1 MDLLLTT
8 NFNFRDYAGNIHFM
22 RQLQREYRFDVQVFK
37 EDENGDRT
45 LLRVE
50 NPYT

>member
-1 MDLLLTT
+1 MDT
-8 NFNFRDYAGNIHFM
+8 FSPAVNFREYAGNVHFM
-22 RQLQREYRFDVQVFK
+22 KQLQREYQFPIEVYK
-37 EDENGDRT
+37 ENEHGSRT

>member
-1 MDLLLTT
+1 MDLMTQAI
-8 NFNFRDYAGNIHFM
+8 DYREYRGNMHFM
-22 RQLQREYRFDVQVFK
+22 RQLQREYQFPIQVFQ
-37 EDENGDRT
+37 EDENGRRT